1 MDVSTKH
8 KIGYMIFH
16 AQLPI
21 IFSRTGNSRNIGIG
35 GPIGKVNEVYLKSV
49 LNTEKDRSNL

>member
-1 MDVSTKH
+1 MNNPNHLSTKH

-21 IFSRTGNSRNIGIG
+21 IFKIQGNSRNIGIG
-35 GPIGKVNEVYLKSV
+35 GPIG
-49 LNTEKDRSNL
+49 NTYIH

>member
-1 MDVSTKH
+1 
-8 KIGYMIFH
+8 MIFH

-35 GPIGKVNEVYLKSV
+35 EPIG
-49 LNTEKDRSNL
+49 NTNIQYKYWQYQYQK